1 MGNVL
6 FLQIPPAMLARSNI
20 FHYLCGINETKDM
33 KRRNAL
39 WMAALAMVL
48 VGCQQQKTPTGSFAH
63 ADGGGQEVV
72 SSEESA
78 ECITVEVTDTSMQ
91 YGSHRY
97 TMTGNLTAERYDSG
111 AKGCVTFT
119 HVPADYE
126 EFATVYER
134 LLGKTPH
141 GTAAMMPMAMALYG
155 RDRDLGERCIRLI
168 CYENNVN
175 PVVSQLKQKFNA
187 SPHAPANDPYIQR
200 YLPAAVLKGA
210 TPENAYTPTKP
221 YTVEMEAS
229 VNRHSDLT
237 FSGKGRIIY
246 LYILGGG
253 WDTHKRQVEIILQP
267 GKELHQV
274 FNCPSLYTQC
284 KNIDGEWQG
293 LE

>member
-6 FLQIPPAMLARSNI
+6 FLQIPPAMLARSSI

-63 ADGGGQEVV
+63 ADGGRQEVV
-72 SSEESA
+72 PPEEST
-78 ECITVEVTDTSMQ
+78 ECLTVEVTDTSMQ

-97 TMTGNLTAERYDSG
+97 TMTGNLTAERYDRG

-119 HVPADYE
+119 HVPANYE
-126 EFATVYER
+126 EFVTVYER

-168 CYENNVN
+168 NYDSNVMS
-175 PVVSQLKQKFNA
+175 VLSQLKQKFTP
-187 SPHAPANDPYIQR
+187 SKHAPVGDTYIQP

-210 TPENAYTPTKP
+210 TPENGYRPEQP
-221 YTVEMEAS
+221 YTVVMEAS
-229 VNRHSDLT
+229 VNQHSDLRI
-237 FSGKGRIIY
+237 SGKGRMIY
-246 LYILGGG
+246 VYILGDG

-284 KNIDGEWQG
+284 KTIEGEWQG

>member
-78 ECITVEVTDTSMQ
+78 ECITVEVTDTSML

-97 TMTGNLTAERYDSG
+97 TMTGNLTAERYDRG

-168 CYENNVN
+168 NYDSNVTS
-175 PVVSQLKQKFNA
+175 VLSQLNQKFTP
-187 SPHAPANDPYIQR
+187 SKHAPVGDTYIQP

-210 TPENAYTPTKP
+210 TPENGYTPTEP
-221 YTVEMEAS
+221 YTVEMLAS
-229 VNRHSDLT
+229 INQHSDLKI
-237 FSGKGRIIY
+237 SGKGRVVY
-246 LYILGGG
+246 LYILGDG
-253 WDTHKRQVEIILQP
+253 WDTKKRQVEVLQP
-267 GKELHQV
+267 GNNALHKV

-284 KNIDGEWQG
+284 KTIDGEWKG
-293 LE
+293 LR

>member
-1 MGNVL
+1 
-6 FLQIPPAMLARSNI
+6 
-20 FHYLCGINETKDM
+20 
-33 KRRNAL
+33 
-39 WMAALAMVL
+39 MAAFAVML
-48 VGCQQQKTPTGSFAH
+48 VGCQQQKTPTGSFTQTN
-63 ADGGGQEVV
+63 GVGQDMV

-78 ECITVEVTDTSMQ
+78 DRITVEVTDTSMQ

-97 TMTGNLTAERYDSG
+97 TMTGNLTADHYERE

-119 HVPADYE
+119 HVPANYG
-126 EFATVYER
+126 EFAKVYER

-168 CYENNVN
+168 NYDSNVTS
-175 PVVSQLKQKFNA
+175 VLSQLKQKFTP
-187 SPHAPANDPYIQR
+187 SKHAPVGDTYIQP

-210 TPENAYTPTKP
+210 TPENGYRPEQP
-221 YTVEMEAS
+221 YTVVMEAS
-229 VNRHSDLT
+229 VNRHSDLRI
-237 FSGKGRIIY
+237 SGKGRIIY
-246 LYILGGG
+246 LYILGDG
-253 WDTHKRQVEIILQP
+253 WDTHKRQVEIIHLP
-267 GKELHQV
+267 GAELHQV